1 MDVYVWEQLKTI
13 LNNITEALEKMSAQL
28 VALQNQVANNNKVV
42 DSAIALIKGLAD
54 TIVALKDD
62 PVALQ
67 ALADSL
73 QAKDAEL
80 AAAVAANTTI

>member
-1 MDVYVWEQLKTI
+1 MDVYVWEQLKGI
-13 LNNITEALEKMSAQL
+13 LNNITEALEKMSTQL

-62 PVALQ
+62 PAALQ

-80 AAAVAANTTI
+80 AAAVAANTTS